1 VKSEKRKAKS
11 EKQYPSSGNKR
22 FALKTIVY
30 ICLTPLVYWFWLK
43 YKLEKTVWH
52 IPLGLFEPACTG
64 YLHLAALSKIEGQT
78 GSKTGND
85 GGNEQGTFGAFGVY

>member
-1 VKSEKRKAKS
+1 MKS

-64 YLHLAALSKIEGQT
+64 YLHLAARSKVEGQT
-78 GSKTGND
+78 RGKASHDAGD
-85 GGNEQGTFGAFGVY
+85 GQRAFGTFGIY